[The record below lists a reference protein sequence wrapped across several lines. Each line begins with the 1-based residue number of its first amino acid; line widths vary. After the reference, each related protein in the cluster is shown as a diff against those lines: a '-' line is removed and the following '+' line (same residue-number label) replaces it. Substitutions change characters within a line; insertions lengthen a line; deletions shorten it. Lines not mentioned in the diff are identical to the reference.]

1 MAQIFIAHSSRDKWL
16 IDPINQVLIQAGVKP
31 YLAELDS
38 PTPFSL
44 PEKFEKAIKESK
56 VIIAI
61 LTNNVTDIIQT
72 RDIVNWEIS
81 AAYHQIPKKPVY
93 VFREKGVEVPLMIE
107 YITDYFTFDPLDE
120 ETLRKAIDK
129 IHQIGLNMKE
139 TEDQNKAILTV
150 FMVIL
155 GIIVLSKLSSE

>member
-1 MAQIFIAHSSRDKWL
+1 MAQIFIAHSSQDKWL
-16 IDPINQVLIQAGVKP
+16 IDPIAQTLKQSGVIP

-44 PEKFEKAIKESK
+44 PEKFEKAIKESN

-61 LTNNVTDIIQT
+61 LTHNVTDIIQT

-81 AAYHQIPKKPVY
+81 AAYHQPLKKPVY

-107 YITDYFTFDPLDE
+107 YITDYSTFDPFDE
-120 ETLRKAIDK
+120 QTLKNAINK
-129 IHQIGLNMKE
+129 IYQIGFNIKQ
-139 TEDQNKAILTV
+139 TEDINKAILTFFGV
-150 FMVIL
+150 VL